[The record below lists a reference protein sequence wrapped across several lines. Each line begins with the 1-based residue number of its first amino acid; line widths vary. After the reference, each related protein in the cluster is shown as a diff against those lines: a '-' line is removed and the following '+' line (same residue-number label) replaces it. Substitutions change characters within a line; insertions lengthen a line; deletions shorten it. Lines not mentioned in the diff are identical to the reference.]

1 LFKELK
7 CVQTVKQQGTLFR
20 SNLNVQGAEDLSEV
34 PDDCLGLLLANEKEE
49 VVGTVLYGWLSL
61 FIDGL

>member
-1 LFKELK
+1 M
-7 CVQTVKQQGTLFR
+7 
-20 SNLNVQGAEDLSEV
+20 QGAEDLSEV